1 MINLINGLD
10 FSVVAFFGI
19 LFAFAATCM
28 AIAKLNKFLPRDM
41 GRAFAHDG
49 SLSAGKPRGAG
60 IIFVFTFVVRSDRL
74 ITGKICKETHETFLL
89 KSTII
94 QNSLLFQ

>member
-1 MINLINGLD
+1 MVIPQDGICGSKRSIKRYKDKKENNMINLINGLD

-19 LFAFAATCM
+19 LFAFAATCI

-60 IIFVFTFVVRSDRL
+60 KRD
-74 ITGKICKETHETFLL
+74 
-89 KSTII
+89 TIWRYA
-94 QNSLLFQ
+94 